1 MQNQKPPKNPR
12 TGFLQGQASAPEDF
26 DILSQHEIGAAFE
39 GNIDVVTDTEDGL
52 ASKTERCHVCDFPA
66 IAGRVEGQIEAER
79 YSLLICQSCLQHAV
93 LCLRD
98 SYRQCRLFDDD
109 FELEELCNFGK
120 RKKPSLSEL
129 LEQSDDSVH
138 ESRLLKDWEQAKP
151 VGREYGADDE
161 EEVGR

>member
-1 MQNQKPPKNPR
+1 MQNRKPPENPR
-12 TGFLQGQASAPEDF
+12 TGFLRSQVSAPDDF
-26 DILSQHEIGAAFE
+26 DTLGQHEIDAAFQGNTDLVPDVE
-39 GNIDVVTDTEDGL
+39 GGL
-52 ASKTERCHVCDFPA
+52 ATKTERCQVCGFPA
-66 IAGRVEGQIEAER
+66 IAGRLEGQIEAER

-129 LEQSDDSVH
+129 LEQSDDLVP
-138 ESRLLKDWEQAKP
+138 ESELLKDWEQAKP

-161 EEVGR
+161 EEGR